1 MCFDA
6 IIRLITTTLCT
17 TSICESRII
26 LNESRSKNPF
36 VTSRT
41 GTESNRESPQRFTPM
56 KTNQTQHW
64 PPDGA
69 GRHRLHVHKGDPVA
83 AAEDGRLVVRQ
94 RGDGAAAVR
103 RLEDVRRDGK
113 DCRVTRRTTT
123 SLQAFPAG
131 VRVYVCFRGGR
142 GLRLLARWASSAPL
156 R

>member
-1 MCFDA
+1 MPSFA
-6 IIRLITTTLCT
+6 

-26 LNESRSKNPF
+26 LIESRLNRESILNQF

-41 GTESNRESPQRFTPM
+41 GTELNHESPQRFTPM
-56 KTNQTQHW
+56 KTNQMQHW

-69 GRHRLHVHKGDPVA
+69 GRHRLHIHEGDPVA
-83 AAEDGRLVVRQ
+83 ATEDGRLVVRQ

-103 RLEDVRRDGK
+103 RLEDVRGDGK

-123 SLQAFPAG
+123 SLQVFPAG
-131 VRVYVCFRGGR
+131 VCVYVCVRRGR
-142 GLRLLARWASSAPL
+142 GLRLLARWASRAPL